1 MPYFAAEA
9 LAGGGRVIIREN
21 MPEIS
26 TLPASH
32 ITALQD
38 AAVLL
43 TGYAF
48 DAVSEL
54 RAGLPFED
62 TWLAEYL
69 PARYRSDYDERF
81 ARQFVTCLLEV
92 SGRLWSSETYRPR
105 CVAEQLAFCALVEF
119 AQTTLEERGLEPD
132 FGPAWDRAFDDLG
145 VKTLFDASHA
155 VEPRLEF
162 GEWFHPLEAG
172 PPVHPSIRFQDRVL
186 TRIS

>member
-1 MPYFAAEA
+1 MLEVSA
-9 LAGGGRVIIREN
+9 
-21 MPEIS
+21 
-26 TLPASH
+26 LPASH

-43 TGYAF
+43 TRYAF
-48 DAVSEL
+48 EAVGEL
-54 RAGLPFED
+54 RDGLPFED

-69 PARYRSDYDERF
+69 PMRYRSRYDEGF
-81 ARQFVTCLLEV
+81 ARHFVTCLVTV
-92 SGRLWSSETYRPR
+92 SGRLWSSEAYRPR

-119 AQTTLEERGLEPD
+119 AQATLEERRVEPD
-132 FGPAWDRAFDDLG
+132 FGSAWDRAFDDLG

-162 GEWFHPLEAG
+162 GEWFRPLDVG
-172 PPVHPSIRFQDRVL
+172 TPVHPSIRFQDRVL